1 MNDDPIIPR
10 KYLYTIKWTQPY
22 ATEYQRPYL
31 RDMQEAVERAIE
43 AQLERK
49 EEWSQAREVIE
60 RIMKL

>member
-1 MNDDPIIPR
+1 MDEPIIPR

-31 RDMQEAVERAIE
+31 RSMYEAVERAIE
-43 AQLERK
+43 AQLARK
-49 EEWSQAREVIE
+49 EWTDAKREIE

>member
-1 MNDDPIIPR
+1 MDEPIIPR

-31 RDMQEAVERAIE
+31 RNIQEAVERAIE
-43 AQLERK
+43 AQLARK
-49 EEWSQAREVIE
+49 EWTDAKREIE